1 MLLKLYYFVVISFTC
16 CLFIASPHALA
27 HFLITPTEAVNV
39 KSDADFTS
47 KPEALSQ
54 TIHYNFAS
62 IELLIEQEVGRI
74 VIPQI
79 YKNIGINIA
88 VTPLP
93 AQRAQ
98 FVANTGEKDGEIMRI
113 WSYGSENIQTIR
125 VPTPYYYLE
134 TMPFSLKERQLD
146 IRDKKDLKKY
156 KLAKVRGVKH
166 TNNITEGMNN
176 VYEMTSTEN
185 MFKMLRNEIVDVAL
199 TNTLDGKLTLE
210 RLDYG
215 NIEYSIKPLAVLP
228 LYHYINKKHKALVPL
243 INQEIIRIREN
254 GELKAMINRAEQQV
268 ISLNQQRK

>member
-1 MLLKLYYFVVISFTC
+1 LLSLLRLSYFVVISFGC
-16 CLFIASPHALA
+16 SLFIASPDALA
-27 HFLITPTEAVNV
+27 HFLVNQTETINV
-39 KSDADFTS
+39 KSDTEFQN
-47 KPEALSQ
+47 KPKVLPQ

-79 YKNIGINIA
+79 YKNIGINVT

-113 WSYGSENIQTIR
+113 WSYGDENIETIR

-146 IRDKKDLKKY
+146 IRDKNDLKKY

-166 TNNITEGMNN
+166 TNNITKGMNN

-185 MFKMLRNEIVDVAL
+185 MFKMLINGIVDVAL

-210 RLDYG
+210 RLGYG

-228 LYHYINKKHKALVPL
+228 LYHYINKKHKALVPV
-243 INQEIIRIREN
+243 INQEILRIREN

-268 ISLNQQRK
+268 ISLNHR

>member
-1 MLLKLYYFVVISFTC
+1 MQTLL
-16 CLFIASPHALA
+16 
-27 HFLITPTEAVNV
+27 VNL
-39 KSDADFTS
+39 K
-47 KPEALSQ
+47 LSQ

-113 WSYGSENIQTIR
+113 WSYGNENIQTIR
-125 VPTPYYYLE
+125 VLTPYYYLE

-176 VYEMTSTEN
+176 VYEITSTEN
-185 MFKMLRNEIVDVAL
+185 MFKMLRNGIVDVAL